1 MKTFEKRG
9 TQIETENANYIL
21 TGYGLSMRKKTSLSS
36 LGTLKN
42 EIPAE
47 LGSVKYKD
55 LEDMVYRLES
65 TYDEIVDILDI
76 AYIGASTFGCTLLPG
91 MYKNSDINL
100 MLKNLLTDELKVN
113 ITKILQKRLGSNL
126 DAKKMKKF
134 SK

>member
-1 MKTFEKRG
+1 MKRG
-9 TQIETENANYIL
+9 AQIETENADYIL
-21 TGYGLSMRKKTSLSS
+21 TGNGLSIRKKISLSS
-36 LGTLKN
+36 LGTFKN

-47 LGSVKYKD
+47 LGRVKYKD
-55 LEDMVYRLES
+55 LEDMVYRMES

-91 MYKNSDINL
+91 IHKISDINL
-100 MLKNLLTDELKVN
+100 MLKNLLTDEVTVI

-126 DAKKMKKF
+126 DAKKTNTF